1 MNSVL
6 CRLLYDLCP
15 LLLSNLSTD
24 ESRKKMTSLT
34 SLHASGGREKTN
46 ERRKEKTGGAREERW
61 EDEEA
66 GARRKKKRKKEGGR
80 NKEEMGAEDKEKRQ
94 GEKREG
100 GCCRL
105 GMPGKRSAASSA
117 LLFDKLRKTVAW
129 INPLLSY
136 LLRCR
141 AFHRWVYKWV
151 PVG

>member
-1 MNSVL
+1 M
-6 CRLLYDLCP
+6 R
-15 LLLSNLSTD
+15 
-24 ESRKKMTSLT
+24 EEKKKQEGLEKR
-34 SLHASGGREKTN
+34 GGRMK
-46 ERRKEKTGGAREERW
+46 RQGPGG
-61 EDEEA
+61 
-66 GARRKKKRKKEGGR
+66 KKKRKKEGGR

-117 LLFDKLRKTVAW
+117 LLFDKLRETVAW

>member
-66 GARRKKKRKKEGGR
+66 GARRKKK
-80 NKEEMGAEDKEKRQ
+80 EKR
-94 GEKREG
+94 REG
-100 GCCRL
+100 GIRRKWEQKTKKRDRERSEKEDAADWECQ
-105 GMPGKRSAASSA
+105 GKGQLPLQHFS
-117 LLFDKLRKTVAW
+117 L
-129 INPLLSY
+129 IN
-136 LLRCR
+136 
-141 AFHRWVYKWV
+141 
-151 PVG
+151 